1 MLQMRLALVAFA
13 AVLLLVLLSMRRKKR
28 TTKEPKVV
36 YVQPTP
42 PVSAPDPEVYELVA
56 SGIPDDYID
65 DYVATK
71 RHSWLGRNK
80 YKVGAALGSGAI
92 GLAYWQR
99 YIRKR
104 DLGERH
110 AAIGKKWDA
119 AYRKLGGSYPFEDED
134 YSNSDFGEVFLD
146 N

>member
-1 MLQMRLALVAFA
+1 MAFA
-13 AVLLLVLLSMRRKKR
+13 AVLLLVLLSMRLKR
-28 TTKEPKVV
+28 RVAPEPRVV

-42 PVSAPDPEVYELVA
+42 PVRTLDPEEYELVA
-56 SGIPDDYID
+56 SGIPDDYIG

-71 RHSWLGRNK
+71 RQSWLRRNK
-80 YKVGAALGSGAI
+80 YKVGAALGSGAL

-110 AAIGKKWDA
+110 AAMGETWDA
-119 AYRKLGGSYPFEDED
+119 TYREYGGQNPFED
-134 YSNSDFGEVFLD
+134 
-146 N
+146 

>member
-1 MLQMRLALVAFA
+1 MELYVAA
-13 AVLLLVLLSMRRKKR
+13 MLLLLMLMPRKKR
-28 TTKEPKVV
+28 ITPEPRVV

-42 PVSAPDPEVYELVA
+42 PVSTPDPEVYELVA
-56 SGIPDDYID
+56 SGIPDDYIG

-71 RHSWLGRNK
+71 RQSWLRRNK
-80 YKVGAALGSGAI
+80 YKVGAALGSGAL

-104 DLGERH
+104 QLGKRP
-110 AAIGKKWDA
+110 AAMGKNWDA
-119 AYRKLGGSYPFEDED
+119 DFRKLGGRHPFEDEED
-134 YSNSDFGEVFLD
+134 TNTDFGEVFLG